1 MCLEIAVNLYKYRDA
16 GGSTVVGT
24 ENAVVVVKTQ
34 FSPLVQR
41 MIDRLQGAS
50 VGQRVGVW

>member
-1 MCLEIAVNLYKYRDA
+1 V
-16 GGSTVVGT
+16 TVVGT
-24 ENAVVVVKTQ
+24 EAAVTVVKNS
-34 FSPLVQR
+34 FSPIVQR